1 MGLGKDNCKTRRE
14 TFEFGDFVRLILDFR
29 VSYGIEAM
37 AGDEDGDGEM
47 RIEVKINVIT
57 MTLYERH
64 GVCPTTCS
72 DSA

>member
-1 MGLGKDNCKTRRE
+1 M
-14 TFEFGDFVRLILDFR
+14 
-29 VSYGIEAM
+29 YGMEAM

-47 RIEVKINVIT
+47 RMEMKINVIT
-57 MTLYERH
+57 MTSYERH